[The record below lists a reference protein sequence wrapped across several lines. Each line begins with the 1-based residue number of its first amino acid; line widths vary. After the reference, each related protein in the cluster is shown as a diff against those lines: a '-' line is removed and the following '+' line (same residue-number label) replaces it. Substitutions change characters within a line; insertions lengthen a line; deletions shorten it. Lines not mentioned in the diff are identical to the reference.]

1 MNTRPRHLPL
11 KPAQTSILSLNRHWN
26 QPIFRRPVPL
36 GRTRFTASPQYVTQW
51 LQMGKTW
58 LICKHG
64 MHHNTRHRLSPLC
77 LLTNAAIWIPIE
89 VSGKAIT
96 IWWVYHYVFPGRSPP
111 TLSRGAFVSLA
122 AVWNWNT
129 HKKNSQVKKVC
140 ATRIRKQTK
149 EWRVWCQLAVLCENT
164 SCYLCLP
171 WHFLTLQFEH
181 RAGERKKLHICTAL
195 A

>member
-1 MNTRPRHLPL
+1 MVYSIPPVCDPVITDGKNLANMQARNASQY
-11 KPAQTSILSLNRHWN
+11 PAPPFTTVFADKCCNLNSNR
-26 QPIFRRPVPL
+26 
-36 GRTRFTASPQYVTQW
+36 GQW
-51 LQMGKTW
+51 Y
-58 LICKHG
+58 
-64 MHHNTRHRLSPLC
+64 
-77 LLTNAAIWIPIE
+77 IE
-89 VSGKAIT
+89 VRQLPSDE
-96 IWWVYHYVFPGRSPP
+96 
-111 TLSRGAFVSLA
+111 FVSLSFPR
-122 AVWNWNT
+122 WKPPNPLKRSFCFFSSRLKLKYT
-129 HKKNSQVKKVC
+129 QKNSQVKKVC